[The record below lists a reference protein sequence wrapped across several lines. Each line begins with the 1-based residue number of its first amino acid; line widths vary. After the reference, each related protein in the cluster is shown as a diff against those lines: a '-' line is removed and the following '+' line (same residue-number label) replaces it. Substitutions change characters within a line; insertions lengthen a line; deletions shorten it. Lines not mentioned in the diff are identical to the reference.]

1 MYIIDANIHKQLYQ
15 IQRKGDFIYF
25 SLTGLISLTSSFH
38 QPSQHLTS
46 QQERL
51 NLSNNVIQIIPG
63 LNDLFV

>member
-1 MYIIDANIHKQLYQ
+1 MQIYINNYTKY
-15 IQRKGDFIYF
+15 KGKVTLFIFF